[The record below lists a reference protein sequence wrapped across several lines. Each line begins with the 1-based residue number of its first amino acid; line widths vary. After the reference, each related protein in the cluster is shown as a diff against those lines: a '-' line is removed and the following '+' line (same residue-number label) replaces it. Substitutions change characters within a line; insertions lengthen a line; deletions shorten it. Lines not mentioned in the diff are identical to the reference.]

1 MSKETITL
9 LNKITKLIDDLEW
22 ERDRMSSSGQSTLDK
37 YWLLVQ
43 EVERKWKNKKE
54 SLTSCALGE
63 CKVCLESGGTTTDF

>member
-1 MSKETITL
+1 MGNETIIL

-43 EVERKWKNKKE
+43 EVERKWKSKKE
-54 SLTSCALGE
+54 RS
-63 CKVCLESGGTTTDF
+63 K